1 MIADHSQ
8 RLTSGRWEQAVDR
21 SGRVNR
27 LSLEDKLAIALHDFA
42 AVTITIPMLIMY
54 IFFNR
59 EIVAGMTSG
68 SVKG

>member
-1 MIADHSQ
+1 M
-8 RLTSGRWEQAVDR
+8 
-21 SGRVNR
+21 

>member
-1 MIADHSQ
+1 M
-8 RLTSGRWEQAVDR
+8 
-21 SGRVNR
+21 
-27 LSLEDKLAIALHDFA
+27 LSLEDKLAIALHHFA
-42 AVTITIPMLIMY
+42 AVTIIISMLIMY

>member
-1 MIADHSQ
+1 M
-8 RLTSGRWEQAVDR
+8 
-21 SGRVNR
+21 

-42 AVTITIPMLIMY
+42 PPPPPAPPPPAVTIIISMLIMY

>member
-1 MIADHSQ
+1 M
-8 RLTSGRWEQAVDR
+8 
-21 SGRVNR
+21 

-42 AVTITIPMLIMY
+42 AVTAEDFVPFDY
-54 IFFNR
+54 CDVFFNR